1 MSANA
6 TAKDADYLL
15 HDTTNPGNMYAEATG
30 LNVSGRYLRIVPLTT
45 YTERWVELYE
55 LQINGGA
62 YMTTE
67 SNRDIISETAEEAG
81 KIPSNLFFLMIYLMT
96 KPNFFQNNKLRLYFL
111 KG

>member
-67 SNRDIISETAEEAG
+67 SKPRHQYQKQAEEAG
-81 KIPSNLFFLMIYLMT
+81 KDPV
-96 KPNFFQNNKLRLYFL
+96 
-111 KG
+111 